1 MGGLRPSRVFTNLL
15 MSNLVTLADYKDAEG
30 IVSPKEDLRINS
42 LIPSVSQLVKTYCGN
57 SIIDFASSDKTEDF
71 DIYWDTFAVQL
82 TESPVISV
90 SSVGE
95 RSGYDQSYTTLTTGA
110 YEYYLD
116 TRTDSIVRT
125 NESGTRLN
133 WKQGV
138 GAVRVVYRAGYSSTP
153 EDLKLAI
160 FDLITYYLKD
170 EHKERRTLGAASIT
184 NTASTSQR
192 DNVAFPDHIK
202 RVLDLYK
209 NF

>member
-1 MGGLRPSRVFTNLL
+1 MGGLRPSRVLTNLL
-15 MSNLVTLADYKDAEG
+15 MADLVTLSDYKDAEG
-30 IVSPKEDLRINS
+30 IGSPKEDLRIS
-42 LIPSVSQLVKTYCGN
+42 RIIPSVSQLVKTYCGN
-57 SIIDFASSDKTEDF
+57 SIIDFVSSDKTEEF

-82 TESPVISV
+82 TESPVISIT
-90 SSVGE
+90 SVQE

-116 TRTDSIVRT
+116 KRTDSVIRT

-133 WKQGV
+133 WKHGV
-138 GAVRVVYRAGYSSTP
+138 GSVKVVYRAGYSSTP
-153 EDLKLAI
+153 DDLKLAV
-160 FDLITYYLKD
+160 FDLVTYYLKD
-170 EHKERRTLGAASIT
+170 EHKERRTLGGASIQ
-184 NTASTSQR
+184 NQSSSTQR

>member
-1 MGGLRPSRVFTNLL
+1 MAD
-15 MSNLVTLADYKDAEG
+15 LVTLSDYKDAEG
-30 IVSPKEDLRINS
+30 IGSPKDDLRIS
-42 LIPSVSQLVKTYCGN
+42 RIIPSVSELVKTYCAN
-57 SIIDFASSDKTEDF
+57 TFVDFVSSDKTEEF

-82 TESPVISV
+82 TESPVISIT
-90 SSVGE
+90 SVQE

-110 YEYYLD
+110 YEFYLD
-116 TRTDSIVRT
+116 KRTDSVIRT

-138 GAVRVVYRAGYSSTP
+138 GAVKVVYRAGYSSTP
-153 EDLKLAI
+153 EDLKLAV
-160 FDLITYYLKD
+160 FDLVTYYLKD
-170 EHKERRTLGAASIT
+170 EHKERRTLGGASIQ
-184 NTASTSQR
+184 NQSSTTQR